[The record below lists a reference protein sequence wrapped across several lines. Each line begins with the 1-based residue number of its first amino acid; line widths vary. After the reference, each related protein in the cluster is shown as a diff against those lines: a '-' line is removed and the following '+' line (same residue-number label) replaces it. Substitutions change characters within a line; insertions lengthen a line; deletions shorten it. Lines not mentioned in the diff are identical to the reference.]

1 VRRANRN
8 LKLQITKI
16 LDDILN
22 EMDDELYNWVT
33 DRMME
38 MNEAQLKENLRE
50 FLINPDENQKL

>member
-1 VRRANRN
+1 MRRANRN